1 MDTLYDASYMRSF
14 YDTYGTRE
22 WDRLQHDPTALV
34 NFHIHKYYLDRFI
47 HRGDHV
53 LDVGAGPSRFT
64 IELARRGATVVV
76 GDLSPVQLEL
86 NRDQIGLDAL
96 ENDIVVQE
104 LVQGAQRWVKAG
116 AELWNQGEQVDGF
129 VAIHDHG
136 DEASGVG

>member
-22 WDRLQHDPTALV
+22 WDRLQRDPTALV

-53 LDVGAGPSRFT
+53 LDVGA
-64 IELARRGATVVV
+64 TVVV

-96 ENDIVVQE
+96 ENDVVVQE
-104 LVQGAQRWVKAG
+104 LVQGTQRWVKAG
-116 AELWNQGEQVDGF
+116 AELWNQGE
-129 VAIHDHG
+129 
-136 DEASGVG
+136 